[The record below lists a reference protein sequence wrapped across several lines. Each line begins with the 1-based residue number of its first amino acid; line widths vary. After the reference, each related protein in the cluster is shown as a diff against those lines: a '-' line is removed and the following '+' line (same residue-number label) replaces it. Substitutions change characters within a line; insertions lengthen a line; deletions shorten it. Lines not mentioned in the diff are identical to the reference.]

1 MTTQRIDSRRH
12 DLVSRFRVLAN
23 EADPVGHHLLL
34 DGVHLVRDAHAAG
47 LAFESIVAAASAATP
62 GTEVGELVA
71 VLRADGVEVVEASDR
86 AFAALSPVRTPSGLA
101 AIVRRVP
108 LSLADL
114 YARPT
119 PLLVAAIDV
128 QDPGN
133 VGALLRAAEA
143 GGITGALVCGGSA
156 SPFSWKAVRGSMGSV
171 LRLPVVGGLAT
182 QGLLDGLSAAGFRT
196 VAATTHGGQDPDR
209 VDWTGRRALLLGG
222 EGAGLAPTLAE
233 ACHDRVSIPM
243 APPVDSL
250 NVATAGAILI
260 YAARRQRT

>member
-23 EADPVGHHLLL
+23 EPDPAGHRLLL

-47 LAFESIVAAASAATP
+47 LIFESVVAAASAATP
-62 GTEVGELVA
+62 ETEVGRLVA
-71 VLRADGVEVVEASDR
+71 MLRADGVEVVEASDR

-101 AIVRRVP
+101 AIVGRLPVSP
-108 LSLADL
+108 ADL

-133 VGALLRAAEA
+133 VGALVRAAEA
-143 GGITGALVCGGSA
+143 GGATGALVCGASA

-171 LRLPVVGGLAT
+171 LRLPIVGGLET
-182 QGLLDGLSAAGFRT
+182 RHLLDGLSTAGLRKIAAMS
-196 VAATTHGGQDPDR
+196 HGGQDPDR
-209 VDWTGRRALLLGG
+209 VDWTGRCVLLLGG
-222 EGAGLAPTLAE
+222 EGAGLPTALAD